1 MTNYESRIVTR
12 ESIQSLQVVLRL
24 YLIFEK
30 KRNPT
35 EEIDLGISVIVP
47 E

>member
-1 MTNYESRIVTR
+1 MTDYESRIVTR
-12 ESIQSLQVVLRL
+12 ESIQSLQVVLD
-24 YLIFEK
+24 FTWFSK

-35 EEIDLGISVIVP
+35 EEIDLGISDIVP